1 MLAACRPAAHS
12 DGLDQALAPFLSVCG
27 CMMLHHHA
35 NQRLQPRVLST
46 MLHHPVPAIHNAS
59 PGLRPFC
66 DVTETAV
73 PPLQAG
79 VSGGA
84 ADECPGAPE
93 VDDAAAYAVQQISSQ
108 SNSLFPYTLKKVRAL
123 CVCVPATAAPC
134 CCHCTCYLLFRCLHF
149 LHR

>member
-1 MLAACRPAAHS
+1 
-12 DGLDQALAPFLSVCG
+12 
-27 CMMLHHHA
+27 MMLHHHA

-46 MLHHPVPAIHNAS
+46 MLHHPVPATHNAS

-108 SNSLFPYTLKKVRAL
+108 SNSLFPYTLKKVRTL

-134 CCHCTCYLLFRCLHF
+134 CCHCTCYHCCFDVCTSCIDDIAPLGLLADIVAAAATAAALAAAVP
-149 LHR
+149 